1 MSREACS
8 AQSIGRPGPG
18 PKPRPAIIR
27 VVTFQRFINWLQQ
40 NTVLIVIGAS
50 VGMSALQ
57 WLARKLREQQAIN
70 EQRRRAAAR
79 KYEELRTGRAAAPP
93 SPTDLSR
100 PTPLSMDEEL
110 RMRREA
116 LARQRQLE
124 ELRRRQRESGKGAP
138 QPRQSPPTVARLPS
152 TGPMSSGTIVPGAP
166 RPPARKPKPQ
176 RPPGAGPRPAKSG
189 SPRPA
194 QAKQPTARSLEA
206 SLPTTQWEARHDP
219 EGEGATTRPRPHAD
233 TPTGARVAET
243 RSLPS
248 QAEEWRRAV
257 VMLEALAPPVCL
269 RPSSWDA
276 EAPRAF

>member
-1 MSREACS
+1 M
-8 AQSIGRPGPG
+8 
-18 PKPRPAIIR
+18 IR
-27 VVTFQRFINWLQQ
+27 SVTFQRFINWLQQ

-57 WLARKLREQQAIN
+57 WIFRKLREQQAIN
-70 EQRRRAAAR
+70 EQRRRSAAR

-93 SPTDLSR
+93 SPTELSR
-100 PTPLSMDEEL
+100 PATVSMDEEL

-124 ELRRRQRESGKGAP
+124 ELRRRQRESAKAAP
-138 QPRQSPPTVARLPS
+138 QPRQAPPTAARLPS

-166 RPPARKPKPQ
+166 RPQTRKPKGP
-176 RPPGAGPRPAKSG
+176 RPPGAGQRAAKSG

-206 SLPTTQWEARHDP
+206 SLPTTQWETRHDQ

-233 TPTGARVAET
+233 APTGSRGAEPL
-243 RSLPS
+243 SLPT
-248 QAEEWRRAV
+248 QAEQWRRAV
-257 VMLEALAPPVCL
+257 IMLEALAPPVCL